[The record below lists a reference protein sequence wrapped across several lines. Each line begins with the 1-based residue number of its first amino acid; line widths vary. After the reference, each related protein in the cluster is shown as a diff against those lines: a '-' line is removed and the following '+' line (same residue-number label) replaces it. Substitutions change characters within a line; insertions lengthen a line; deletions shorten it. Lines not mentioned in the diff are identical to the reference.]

1 MRIVP
6 RIIIILSLAFSV
18 TNYIPLSLLV
28 ILLLPLSI
36 ISVIYRHEIFKI
48 KKIELYLILLYAY
61 IIISTIIYNPSSFMD
76 FDFYRRDGNFIV
88 SYLILFVFV
97 FLPISIHIDFNKTF
111 TILFPAYTVISI
123 IGYVVMPKEITE
135 DGSGGAVHFFFVSH
149 NAAGGFY
156 SIIAAIAIGMWLETK
171 KKIYILY
178 SLVFLACLYET
189 NSRGS
194 ILAIC
199 AAIAYSFVNFKKP
212 RAVFLLFLLFQIGIV
227 CETYPVWLAMG
238 KVMSENANFTVSNI
252 SSGIDFQRV
261 GTFIDRLYYLW
272 PRAVDNF
279 LHSPL
284 FGLGFG
290 SYDDLY
296 YKYINIIGNLVA
308 IKDGAIVRHTDA
320 HAHNSTFTILAE
332 LGLIGYILFVL
343 LFNEINECI
352 KKIAKADP
360 MQYKCLS
367 LSLWTCIFSSATEH
381 RITTPAQMVP
391 FFIIFGVSYLNYFG
405 KTK

>member
-1 MRIVP
+1 
-6 RIIIILSLAFSV
+6 
-18 TNYIPLSLLV
+18 
-28 ILLLPLSI
+28 
-36 ISVIYRHEIFKI
+36 
-48 KKIELYLILLYAY
+48 
-61 IIISTIIYNPSSFMD
+61 MD